1 MIHDKSSNMESSAHP
16 QRSRPTIIDVAH
28 AAGVSKSLVSL
39 ALSNKSGV
47 SEASRSKILE
57 VADQIG
63 YTSNPWARSLVRGRT
78 RLIGVVATD
87 IASAYNADVVVGIED
102 EAAEEDYEVLVT
114 HGRRDPDHL
123 SRAVQRM
130 LQLGVD
136 GLIVV
141 SSRVPTAVLSDAARR
156 RPVVVVGRPTEA
168 SELVDVIH
176 NDDELGGAL
185 AVEHLHAQG
194 HRRIGFIATSTQ
206 AAVRARG
213 RAYEHTMQRL
223 GLDYRWQMP
232 AEFPKDPR
240 FAQRVFD
247 LIAETPHQVAPT
259 ALFIS
264 TDGTAVRLLGEALDR
279 GLRVPHDMA
288 LVGYNNST
296 LASAMRPGLTSVD
309 QPRNDMGNLAMR
321 YLLERIAGRT
331 EQRVEIMTPRLVPR
345 NSSTT

>member
-1 MIHDKSSNMESSAHP
+1 MASSSVP
-16 QRSRPTIIDVAH
+16 QHSRPTIIDVART
-28 AAGVSKSLVSL
+28 AGVSKSLVSL

-47 SEASRSKILE
+47 SEASRTKIFE
-57 VADQIG
+57 AADQIG

-87 IASAYNADVVVGIED
+87 IASAYNSDVVVGIED
-102 EAAEEDYEVLVT
+102 EAAVEEYEVLVT

-123 SRAVQRM
+123 TRGVQRM

-141 SSRVPTAVLSDAARR
+141 SSRVPRAVLDAAARR
-156 RPVVVVGRPTEA
+156 RPVVVVGRPTDTGK
-168 SELVDVIH
+168 LVDVIH

-185 AVEHLHAQG
+185 AVEHLHAEG
-194 HRRIGFIATSTQ
+194 HRRIGFIATSNQ

-213 RAYEHTMQRL
+213 MAYEHTMQRL
-223 GLDYRWQMP
+223 GLEYRWQMP
-232 AEFPKDPR
+232 AEFPKDPH

-247 LIAETPHQVAPT
+247 MIATTPSGDAPT
-259 ALFIS
+259 ALFVS

-279 GLRVPHDMA
+279 GLRVPQGMA

-296 LASAMRPGLTSVD
+296 LASAVRPALTSVD
-309 QPRNDMGNLAMR
+309 QPRNSMGKLAMS
-321 YLLERIAGRT
+321 YLLERIEGRT
-331 EQRVEIMTPRLVPR
+331 EQRTEIMTPRLVPR
-345 NSSTT
+345 HSSTT